1 MYSAMAVA
9 YTDRITQ
16 NREELKRRLR
26 TRKREEMKRMEVI
39 GEFICQ
45 HIGALIVL
53 VPAFLYL
60 AVLSWKYYQECKFDS
75 MWDGKPWDEAEYQ
88 RRVKEWEAELEK
100 KRESE

>member
-1 MYSAMAVA
+1 
-9 YTDRITQ
+9 
-16 NREELKRRLR
+16 
-26 TRKREEMKRMEVI
+26 MEVI

-88 RRVKEWEAELEK
+88 RRVKEWEEELEK
-100 KRESE
+100 KRESERFVPLFRNLFCMFHAIWFKEQAQRKKDNQG